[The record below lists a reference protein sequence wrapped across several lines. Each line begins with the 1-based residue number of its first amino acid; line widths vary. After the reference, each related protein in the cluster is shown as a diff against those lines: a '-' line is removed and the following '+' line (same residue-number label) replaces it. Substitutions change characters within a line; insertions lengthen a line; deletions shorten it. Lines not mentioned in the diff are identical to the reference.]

1 MEHCK
6 ILDQYRTSGIIS
18 TRSIQRFK
26 RYLILKTFNQ
36 KLQRKIS
43 KSVTLTER
51 LVRGWGWC
59 SIVFRAVPNIRQNIN
74 KIQLI

>member
-1 MEHCK
+1 MMEQRK
-6 ILDQYRTSGIIS
+6 ILDKYRTSGIVS

-26 RYLILKTFNQ
+26 RHPILKTLNQ

-43 KSVTLTER
+43 KSETLTAR

-59 SIVFRAVPNIRQNIN
+59 SIIF
-74 KIQLI
+74 